1 MWRGRELL
9 KHRLRKS
16 RHPASAFPGHAHS
29 HGLTSV
35 AYLLTCSPPL
45 HTQVTSQHCLH
56 LTGANDVRAFKD
68 PAPGLPGSGEV
79 RGEGFK
85 GQQAGSELT
94 ATQPHCTHHHGSPL
108 RGTQTLG
115 PYGRREI
122 VPGHPRK
129 ESRITEA
136 QPQLS

>member
-1 MWRGRELL
+1 MSE
-9 KHRLRKS
+9 HLRTLPK
-16 RHPASAFPGHAHS
+16 G
-29 HGLTSV
+29 
-35 AYLLTCSPPL
+35 
-45 HTQVTSQHCLH
+45 SQEVVKWGC
-56 LTGANDVRAFKD
+56 G
-68 PAPGLPGSGEV
+68 GGEDSNAK
-79 RGEGFK
+79 R
-85 GQQAGSELT
+85 QQAGSELT

-129 ESRITEA
+129 ESRITKA